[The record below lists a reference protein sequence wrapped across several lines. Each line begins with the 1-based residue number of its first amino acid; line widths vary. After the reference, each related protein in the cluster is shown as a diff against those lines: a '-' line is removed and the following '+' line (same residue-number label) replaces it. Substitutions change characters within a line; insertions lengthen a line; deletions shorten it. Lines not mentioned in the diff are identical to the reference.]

1 MPCPNTE
8 YQTLAI
14 NCVYLVSVHP
24 PIVPTLKMAVWLCLP
39 CAGGPNSGRKS
50 DAQRPFPRIQD
61 AQSHVCL
68 NYSNSCLHMRKKTK
82 QQNIGACSTLRGT
95 SSRNRKYFYFTRFV
109 PVPIRFLATLR
120 AHPHRRITSWV
131 TARRLWMIAVC
142 SLCSSGVSR
151 RFVGTGGL
159 L

>member
-68 NYSNSCLHMRKKTK
+68 NYSNSCLHMRKK
-82 QQNIGACSTLRGT
+82 QNNKTSVHAVRCTAPRHETENISILPGLFRCLFVFWLRYAPIHTDG
-95 SSRNRKYFYFTRFV
+95 SHRESR
-109 PVPIRFLATLR
+109 L
-120 AHPHRRITSWV
+120 
-131 TARRLWMIAVC
+131 
-142 SLCSSGVSR
+142 
-151 RFVGTGGL
+151 GGSE
-159 L
+159 